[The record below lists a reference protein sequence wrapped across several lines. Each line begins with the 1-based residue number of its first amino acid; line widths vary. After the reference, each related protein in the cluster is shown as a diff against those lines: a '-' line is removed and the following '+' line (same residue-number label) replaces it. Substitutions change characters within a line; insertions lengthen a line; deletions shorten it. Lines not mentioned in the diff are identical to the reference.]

1 MLNNVLV
8 IRKSESLSNAFIA
21 PLRKSS
27 SISST
32 SSAKQL
38 QHFKF
43 EPTGKSIEWNFA
55 GVQYPSVGMGGP
67 ELPLKVSFLP
77 P

>member
-1 MLNNVLV
+1 MGAV
-8 IRKSESLSNAFIA
+8 SDPPA
-21 PLRKSS
+21 PLF
-27 SISST
+27 T
-32 SSAKQL
+32 FVETVLFVLL

-67 ELPLKVSFLP
+67 EMPLKVSFLRP
-77 P
+77 